1 MAVEVKAMEVK
12 KTQQISKPAGS
23 AETDAAVKAGQW
35 RDFLGD
41 IKSEF
46 KKITWTNPEEL
57 KTYTKL
63 VVAATFLFGMGIY
76 VMDLAIQT
84 VLNVLGF
91 MMRLI
96 GG

>member
-1 MAVEVKAMEVK
+1 MAVEVKTMEVK
-12 KTQQISKPAGS
+12 KSQQISKPAGT
-23 AETDAAVKAGQW
+23 AEKSTAVKAGQW

-46 KKITWTNPEEL
+46 AKITWTSPEEL

-76 VMDLAIQT
+76 ILDLGIQM
-84 VLNVLGF
+84 VLNGLGF
-91 MMRLI
+91 VMRLI